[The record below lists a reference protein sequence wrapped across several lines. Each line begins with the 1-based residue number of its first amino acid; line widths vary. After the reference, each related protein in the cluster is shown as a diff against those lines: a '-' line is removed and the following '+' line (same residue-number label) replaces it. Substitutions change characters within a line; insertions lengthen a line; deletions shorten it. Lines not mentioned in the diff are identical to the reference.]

1 MSNQVDVDP
10 EELRMFVAR
19 LINSA
24 DTFDAEASRMRKDYK
39 AQEVHWNDQR
49 YREFSH
55 IIDHNAKILG
65 DFSTSC
71 REFAVVLR
79 RRAALIEE
87 AMQVSFRNP
96 PYRP

>member
-1 MSNQVDVDP
+1 MSNQVDVNP
-10 EELRMFVAR
+10 EELRRFAAT
-19 LINSA
+19 LISSA

-55 IIDHNAKILG
+55 IIDYNAKILG
-65 DFSTSC
+65 EFSTSC
-71 REFAVVLR
+71 RDFAEVLR

-87 AMQVSFRNP
+87 AMRVSFRNP
-96 PYRP
+96 PIRP

>member
-10 EELRMFVAR
+10 EELRMFAAR
-19 LINSA
+19 LISSA
-24 DTFDAEASRMRKDYK
+24 DKFDAEASRMRMDYK

-55 IIDHNAKILG
+55 IIDYNAKILVE
-65 DFSTSC
+65 FSTSC
-71 REFAVVLR
+71 RGFAAVLR
-79 RRAALIEE
+79 RRAAYIEE
-87 AMQVSFRNP
+87 AMEVSFHSP